1 MIGKDLPALSIAEL
15 QLLLRRRE
23 VSPREVVNALRER
36 IESVDGEI
44 GAYLSLDLDAAMRDP
59 AQPTHLA
66 PVADG
71 GDHLHPNEAGYRMMA
86 AAIDLALFRG
96 TR

>member
-44 GAYLSLDLDAAMRDP
+44 GAYLSLDLDAAMQEAERANVNLPLGGVPRAIKDISTVRGP
-59 AQPTHLA
+59 PCPGGA
-66 PVADG
+66 PI
-71 GDHLHPNEAGYRMMA
+71 LHG
-86 AAIDLALFRG
+86 
-96 TR
+96 